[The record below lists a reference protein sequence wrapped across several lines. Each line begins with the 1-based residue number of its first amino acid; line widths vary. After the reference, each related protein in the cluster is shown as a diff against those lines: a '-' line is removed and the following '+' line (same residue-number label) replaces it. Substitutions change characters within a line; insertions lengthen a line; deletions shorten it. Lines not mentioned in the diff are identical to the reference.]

1 MVSDVHW
8 LEQKVACSVCGKDLN
23 PTKPLESET
32 GEEDST
38 RLDGF
43 SCVDCWLRELR
54 TKTTEPLLARTL
66 DRVLLE

>member
-1 MVSDVHW
+1 MASKIHV
-8 LEQKVACSVCGKDLN
+8 LEQKVSCSVCGKDLD
-23 PTKPLESET
+23 PTKPLET
-32 GEEDST
+32 DAGGEDST

-66 DRVLLE
+66 DRVLIE